1 MANPTQTIRGPGGKV
16 IGYVQHLSGDDYQVL
31 NENQKLVAREV
42 QGSTY
47 DANGK
52 FIGKGHLG
60 VMLLNKGN
68 WFFPK
73 VPDCLSKRIFAFYL
87 NAVTYFSMNISN
99 SNNESYK
106 SQHPVIVAKPITEQ
120 IRKDKLFVGKVKP
133 MKSKWVSDLN
143 LGQWWASST
152 NKSWH
157 FIKFASVWGLCYTK
171 IW

>member
-68 WFFPK
+68 
-73 VPDCLSKRIFAFYL
+73 
-87 NAVTYFSMNISN
+87 
-99 SNNESYK
+99 
-106 SQHPVIVAKPITEQ
+106 
-120 IRKDKLFVGKVKP
+120 
-133 MKSKWVSDLN
+133 
-143 LGQWWASST
+143 
-152 NKSWH
+152 
-157 FIKFASVWGLCYTK
+157 
-171 IW
+171 